1 MGIAIIVPNVSFA
14 SNNIGKVTLSSNGG
28 GSDVIDVTAITI
40 SGPSIVNTDSNIA
53 TYSVNYTPSNTTQK
67 GIKWSIENG
76 SDYASISQDGTLTV
90 KKSGSVTIKATSIYN
105 PSIIATKTISVTFV
119 GQGTDIPTHKELAYI
134 GTEGGNYLKTNTI
147 YAADGGKVKTKVN
160 LPVVTHS
167 TNTRQFILHDEK
179 NVNIANNYGS
189 KNTFYASLT
198 KVTIFFNGIQNGICE
213 LECSRYTHNL
223 TNNGSNV
230 VVKSQ
235 TNVNVTDTGLIH
247 LFASPATTRF
257 DNKRV
262 DIYYFKFI
270 VNDVEQLSLVPVLK
284 DGKPCFFD
292 EISKTYLF
300 ITGNK
305 NIYYATKDNPTNELT
320 YNG

>member
-14 SNNIGKVTLSSNGG
+14 SKNIGKVTLSSNGGG

-40 SGPSIVNTDSNIA
+40 NGPSIVNTDSNIA
-53 TYSVNYTPSNTTQK
+53 TYSVAYTPSNTTQI
-67 GIKWSIENG
+67 GVIWSIEIGNIL
-76 SDYASISQDGTLTV
+76 ASITLDGTLTV
-90 KKSGSVTIKATSIYN
+90 KGTGSVTIKATSIYN
-105 PSIIATKTISVTFV
+105 PSIVATKTISVIRV
-119 GQGTDIPTHKELAYI
+119 EQGTDIPHQELAYI

-147 YAADGGKVKTKVN
+147 YAVEDGKVKTKVN

-167 TNTRQFILHDEK
+167 TNTRQFILHDTK

-189 KNTFYASLT
+189 VNTFYASLT

-223 TNNGSNV
+223 TNSGSNV
-230 VVKSQ
+230 EVKGQ
-235 TNVNVTDTGLIH
+235 TNVNVTDSGLIH
-247 LFASPATTRF
+247 LFASPATTSF

-270 VNDVEQLSLVPVLK
+270 VKDVEQLSLVPVLK

-292 EISKTYLF
+292 EVSKTYLF

>member
-28 GSDVIDVTAITI
+28 GSDVIDVKAITI

-67 GIKWSIENG
+67 GIKWSIESG

-90 KKSGSVTIKATSIYN
+90 KKSGSVTIKATSTHN
-105 PSIIATKTISVTFV
+105 PSIVATKTVSVTFV
-119 GQGTDIPTHKELAYI
+119 GQGTDVPTDQELAYI

-147 YAADGGKVKTKVN
+147 YAVDGGKVKAKVN
-160 LPVVTHS
+160 LPVVTHKN
-167 TNTRQFILHDEK
+167 NTRQFIIHDGN
-179 NVNIANNYGS
+179 NVNISNNYGS
-189 KNTFYASLT
+189 VNAFYASLT
-198 KVTIFFNGIQNGICE
+198 RIQIMFDGIQNGICE

-223 TNNGSNV
+223 INNGSTV
-230 VVKSQ
+230 EVKST
-235 TNVNVTDTGLIH
+235 TNRGTLDTGFIH
-247 LFASPATTRF
+247 LFASPAVASM

-262 DIYYFKFI
+262 DIYYLKFI

-305 NIYYATKDNPTNELT
+305 KIYYATKDNPTNELT